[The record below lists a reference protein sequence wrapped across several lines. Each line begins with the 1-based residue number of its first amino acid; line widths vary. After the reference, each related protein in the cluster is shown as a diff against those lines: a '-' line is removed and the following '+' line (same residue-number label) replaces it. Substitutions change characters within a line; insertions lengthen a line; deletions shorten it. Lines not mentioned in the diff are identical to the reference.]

1 MSHPLATPRTSDV
14 ELVRSLLE
22 GGHEIARD
30 EAWSRWRLS
39 DRRLR
44 AACSALRAS
53 GYPVVTASEAG
64 AAYRRARSPQELDAF
79 VAELRS
85 RARSLEEQVRA
96 LETHAPAYFGSA
108 EQLALI
114 S

>member
-14 ELVRSLLE
+14 ELVRSLLDA
-22 GGHEIARD
+22 GHEIARD
-30 EAWSRWRLS
+30 EAWARWRLN

-44 AACSALRAS
+44 AACSALRSS

-64 AAYRRARSPQELDAF
+64 AAYRRARTAQELETF

-96 LETHAPAYFGSA
+96 LETHAPAYFGNV